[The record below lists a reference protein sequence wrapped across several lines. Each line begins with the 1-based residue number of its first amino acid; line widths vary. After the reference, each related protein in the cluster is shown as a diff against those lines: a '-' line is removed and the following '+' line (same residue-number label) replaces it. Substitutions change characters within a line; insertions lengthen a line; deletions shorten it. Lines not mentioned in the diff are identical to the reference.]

1 MIGRMLCLALLC
13 LVLGVS
19 AESPQSPWPTLT
31 PTPQPVKQSF
41 NNEQAIAQLALTMEE
56 ELLVEMLP
64 FKPPFKMDK
73 KQMAVIIRLL
83 KKAVK
88 PVLKSERLRTM
99 VAIVDDFMQDLEY
112 NQENKK
118 YYTGMLN
125 AAQDVYREVNRMY
138 NTENMDEAQAR
149 TLNSAMQ
156 TVSNIYRSSVLNNWI
171 VQPVNDWIIYPITS
185 RLSTAADR
193 IYDMIPQNSW
203 VVDTNYINPF
213 ASWGETFNYYVNRI
227 SDWSARARST
237 LDVTAR
243 LLDEQDIARGARCSG
258 CQTDVE
264 THQPTDIV

>member
-1 MIGRMLCLALLC
+1 MLCLALVC

-19 AESPQSPWPTLT
+19 GETPQSPWPALT

-73 KQMAVIIRLL
+73 KQMAVIIKLL

-99 VAIVDDFMQDLEY
+99 VHIVDDFMQDLEY

-125 AAQDVYREVNRMY
+125 AAQDVYHEVNRLY
-138 NTENMDEAQAR
+138 NYENMDEAQAR
-149 TLNSAMQ
+149 TINTALES
-156 TVSNIYRSSVLNNWI
+156 VSNIYRSSVLNNWI
-171 VQPVNDWIIYPITS
+171 VQPFNNWILSPLTS
-185 RLSTAADR
+185 RISNAAER
-193 IYDMIPQNSW
+193 IYNMVPNNSW

-213 ASWGETFNYYVNRI
+213 TSWGETFNYYVDRFSN
-227 SDWSARARST
+227 WSARARNT
-237 LDVTAR
+237 LDATAR
-243 LLDEQDIARGARCSG
+243 LLEQQDAVSARCSG
-258 CQTDVE
+258 CSPDD
-264 THQPTDIV
+264 QPTEIQ